1 MNLDIYNDQIEKI
14 GTITISDDI
23 LNQKFKASLV
33 HQVYVSMKF
42 NKRIKIASTKDR
54 GEVRGGGRKPWAQ
67 KHTGRARHGSIRS
80 PIWKGGGVV
89 GGPTKE
95 KNYKKKIN
103 KKMRREAFISAFIQ
117 KIKDNQV
124 FIFDNLK
131 LEKPRTAYIFNLINN
146 FSKKI
151 LKENNFS
158 KIVVWKDRNE
168 IFKKSVANLPKT
180 KGVTGDNLNVKDLL
194 DYKYV
199 FIVKDAFEKLL
210 EKIE

>member
-1 MNLDIYNDQIEKI
+1 MNLDIYNDQIEKV
-14 GTITISDDI
+14 GTVTVSDDI
-23 LNQKFKASLV
+23 LNRKFKPSLV
-33 HQVYVSMKF
+33 YQVYVSMKL
-42 NKRIKIASTKDR
+42 NKRIKIASTKGR

-103 KKMRREAFISAFIQ
+103 KKMRKEALISAFIQ

-131 LEKPRTAYIFNLINN
+131 LEKPKTAYIFKLIDN
-146 FSKKI
+146 FGKKI
-151 LKENNFS
+151 LKESNFS

-168 IFKKSVANLPKT
+168 IFKKSIANLPKT
-180 KGVTGDNLNVKDLL
+180 KGITVDNINVKDIL
-194 DYKYV
+194 DYKYI
-199 FIVKDAFEKLL
+199 FITKDAFEKLL
-210 EKIE
+210 EKIK